1 MLERR
6 ARYTPGG
13 YHPIE
18 IGDQLHNGRYRIIH
32 RLGHGSFSTVWLAV
46 NQHYDDAAQPNSPG
60 SRYVAVKIAV
70 ASSKNNEA
78 ATLRR
83 LQAGTGSPFV
93 VSMLDEFEITG
104 PNGTHRCIVTEL
116 LGPSV
121 MALKMCDESDTDE
134 LEWQLLPLPMGR
146 RLAVQAAKAVA
157 FIHSHRIVHAGRLSP
172 ACLQERF
179 VDCWHRSS
187 HGQSGIRSVC

>member
-1 MLERR
+1 MLESP

-18 IGDQLHNGRYRIIH
+18 ISDQLHNGRYRIIH
-32 RLGHGSFSTVWLAV
+32 RLGHGGFSTVWLAV

-60 SRYVAVKIAV
+60 SRYVAVKIAI

-93 VSMLDEFEITG
+93 VSLLDEFEITG

-121 MALKMCDESDTDE
+121 MALKMCDESDADE
-134 LEWQLLPLPMGR
+134 LEWWLLPLPMGR

-157 FIHSHRIVHAGRLSP
+157 FIHSHGIVHAGRLSP
-172 ACLQERF
+172 A
-179 VDCWHRSS
+179 
-187 HGQSGIRSVC
+187 